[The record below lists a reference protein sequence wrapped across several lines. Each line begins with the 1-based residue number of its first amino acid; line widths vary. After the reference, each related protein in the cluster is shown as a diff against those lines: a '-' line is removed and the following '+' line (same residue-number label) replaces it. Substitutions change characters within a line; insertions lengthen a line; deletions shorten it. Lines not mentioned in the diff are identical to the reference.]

1 MLQAIHRSISGLL
14 ILALLL
20 SACGPLQRVPYPK
33 VLVLGIDGLDP
44 VLLRRF
50 IDQGRLPN
58 FQALVR
64 DGHFKPL
71 RTVMPPLSPVAW
83 SAFITGMDAGG
94 HAIFD
99 FVHRDPKTLLPEFSM
114 SKAIPSDRS
123 LTIGSWVIPLSG
135 GRVELL
141 REGKPF
147 WQLLQEKGVP
157 TTVFRMPVNFPPQGQ
172 GRALSGMGTPD
183 LLGTPGTFSYYTSS
197 SVEDTRDVGGGR
209 ISKVQVYGNR
219 VEAKLRGP
227 GNPYRMVSQP
237 GGGHRNPELDLTFQV
252 FLDPLEPVGK
262 FVVQDQEFIL
272 KEREWSEWIRLE
284 FEAVP
289 YLASISATARF
300 YLQRVHPEFR
310 LYVTPLQI
318 NPREPVMPISQP
330 EGWSAELADELGYFY
345 TQELA
350 EDTKALSSGV
360 FDASE
365 FWVQSQSVFAEQK
378 RAFEHLLETFDEG
391 FLFYYFSGVD
401 QISHMLWRYM
411 DPKHPGHK
419 IDSDLGDGI
428 RTMYE
433 KMDGV
438 VAQILEKLDQDT
450 TLIILSDHGFAPFY
464 RQVNLNSWLHER
476 GYVKFIRSKPRGPQ
490 PFFQNVDWK
499 GTTTYALGLNGVYVN
514 LEGRE
519 GQGVVAEGADYADLL
534 ERLEDDLLAMT
545 DPATGLHPISRV
557 VRSQRDFK
565 GPFLDRGPD
574 LIIGY
579 SRGYRSS
586 WESPLGD
593 FPPDLFLDNTDPW
606 SGDHSIDSRLVPG
619 VLISNREIIV
629 EEPSLVDL
637 TVAVLDE
644 YGVEKLPEMIGQD
657 CLGSVE

>member
-1 MLQAIHRSISGLL
+1 MLHSIHRALSGLL

-20 SACGPLQRVPYPK
+20 SGCSTLQRAPYRK
-33 VLVLGIDGLDP
+33 VFVLGIDGLDP

-50 IDQGRLPN
+50 IDEGRLPN
-58 FQALVR
+58 FQTLLQEA
-64 DGHFKPL
+64 HFKPL

-114 SKAIPSDRS
+114 SRAIPSDHN

-147 WQLLQEKGVP
+147 WQLLQDKGIP

-183 LLGTPGTFSYYTSS
+183 LLGTPGTFSYYSS
-197 SVEDTRDVGGGR
+197 SRADSTRDVGGGR
-209 ISKVQVYGNR
+209 ISKVQVRDNR
-219 VEAKLRGP
+219 VEATLRGP
-227 GNPYRMVSQP
+227 GNPYRRVEEP
-237 GGGHRNPELDLTFQV
+237 DGGHRNPELDLAFEV
-252 FLDPLEPVGK
+252 FLDPLEPVAK
-262 FVVQDQEFIL
+262 FVLQDQEFIL
-272 KEREWSEWIRLE
+272 KEGEWSEWIRLE

-300 YLQRVHPEFR
+300 YLQGVHPQFR

-330 EGWSAELADELGYFY
+330 EGWSAELAEELGYFY

-360 FDASE
+360 FSAKE

-378 RAFEHLLETFDEG
+378 RALEHLLEGFDEG
-391 FLFYYFSGVD
+391 LLFYYFSGVD
-401 QISHMLWRYM
+401 QVSHMLWRYM
-411 DPKHPGHK
+411 DSEHPGYQA
-419 IDSDLGDGI
+419 DSVLKDGI
-428 RTMYE
+428 PTMYQL
-433 KMDGV
+433 MDEV
-438 VAQILEKLDQDT
+438 VAQVLEKLDQDT

-476 GYVKFIRSKPRGPQ
+476 GYVRFIRTKPQGPQ
-490 PFFQNVDWK
+490 PFFQNVDWS
-499 GTTTYALGLNGVYVN
+499 GTTAYALGLNGVYVN

-519 GQGVVAEGADYADLL
+519 GQGVVAEGMDYDDLL
-534 ERLEDDLLAMT
+534 ERLEEDLLAMI

-557 VRSQRDFK
+557 VRSRRDFK
-565 GPFLDRGPD
+565 GPFRDQGPD

-619 VLISNREIIV
+619 VLISNREIIM
-629 EEPSLVDL
+629 EEPSLLDL

-644 YGVEKLPEMIGQD
+644 YGVEKLPEMVGQD
-657 CLGSVE
+657 CLGPME

>member
-1 MLQAIHRSISGLL
+1 MLQSIHRSFVGLL
-14 ILALLL
+14 ILTLLL
-20 SACGPLQRVPYPK
+20 SACSSLQRVPYRK
-33 VLVLGIDGLDP
+33 VFVLGIDGLDP

-58 FQALVR
+58 FQALVQK
-64 DGHFKPL
+64 GHFKPL

-99 FVHRDPKTLLPEFSM
+99 FVHRDPKTLLPEFSI

-123 LTIGSWVIPLSG
+123 LAIGSWVVPLSG

-147 WQLLQEKGVP
+147 WQLLQEKGIP
-157 TTVFRMPVNFPPQGQ
+157 TTVFRMPVNFPPQGE

-183 LLGTPGTFSYYTSS
+183 LLGTPGTFSFFTSS
-197 SVEDTRDVGGGR
+197 PAEGTRDVGGGR
-209 ISKVQVYGNR
+209 IATVQVRDNR

-227 GNPYRMVSQP
+227 GNPYRRVEQP
-237 GGGHRNPELDLTFQV
+237 DGGHRNPKLDLPFEV
-252 FLDPLEPVGK
+252 FLDPQEAVAK
-262 FVVQDQEFIL
+262 FLVQDQEFIL
-272 KEREWSEWIRLE
+272 KEGEWSEWIRLE

-289 YLASISATARF
+289 YLSSISATARF
-300 YLQRVHPEFR
+300 YLQRVRPQFR

-330 EGWSAELADELGYFY
+330 EGWSAELAEELGYFY

-360 FDASE
+360 FDAKE

-378 RAFEHLLETFDEG
+378 RALEHLLKDFDEG
-391 FLFYYFSGVD
+391 LLFYYFSGID
-401 QISHMLWRYM
+401 QISHMFWRYM
-411 DPKHPGHK
+411 DPEHPGYEA
-419 IDSDLGDGI
+419 DQDLKDGI
-428 RTMYE
+428 RTMYQQ
-433 KMDGV
+433 MDEV
-438 VAQILEKLDQDT
+438 VAEILKKLDDDT

-464 RQVNLNSWLHER
+464 RQVNLNSWLHDR
-476 GYVKFIRSKPRGPQ
+476 GYVKFIRPKPQGPQ
-490 PFFQNVDWK
+490 PFFQNVNWR
-499 GTTTYALGLNGVYVN
+499 GTTAYALGLNGVYIN

-519 GQGVVAEGADYADLL
+519 RDGVVAKGMDYADLL
-534 ERLEDDLLAMT
+534 ERLEEDLLSMI
-545 DPATGLHPISRV
+545 DPANGLHPISRV
-557 VRSQRDFK
+557 VRSRRDFK
-565 GPFLDRGPD
+565 GPFVDQGPD
-574 LIIGY
+574 LIVGY

-593 FPPDLFLDNTDPW
+593 FPADLFLDNTDAW

-619 VLISNREIIV
+619 VLISNRKIIL

-644 YGVEKLPEMIGQD
+644 YGVQKSPEMVGQD
-657 CLGSVE
+657 CLGPVE